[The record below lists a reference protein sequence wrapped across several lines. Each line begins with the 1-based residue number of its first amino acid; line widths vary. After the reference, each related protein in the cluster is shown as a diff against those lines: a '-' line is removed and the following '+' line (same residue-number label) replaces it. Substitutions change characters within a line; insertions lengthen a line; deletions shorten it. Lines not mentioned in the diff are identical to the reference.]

1 MENYENMVQQ
11 CNKRNNKC
19 FFEPRITNKWN
30 TSDHLLVVGINHW
43 CVHYDDCEF
52 YQDCIKN
59 YNCHKYEETCPFR
72 FSEVDGKEY
81 SLRLST
87 YEAFDCYYDILRQ
100 LETDSDLE
108 NRVGLGAYGCLKEF
122 MLYMEGEYD
131 DASAAKQKEFWDGI
145 AFYNY
150 IQHFTSKPLTSTADG
165 VTKELK
171 ICEED
176 DFVAFCSVL
185 RELKPK
191 FVVVFHR
198 DIAQLLEAHKSEF
211 DIQKIFF
218 QKVGRLCMPTR
229 SYTLFYCAPCAAHQK
244 ITDENILESMTHSRN
259 GIKLLYERLKIE
271 RKQENNPKAA
281 LEELRNYISNGSSV
295 NRQLFDNYLNYCIK
309 NEYFVSN
316 KEGYLVVTTK
326 GLMDNTQF
334 LRTIRLMCDKFGL
347 CIPEKKK
354 KGNIDIWDFVIKAFK
369 KKKNTFDRQFIRQ
382 SLHQNPKMNDKAMLI
397 LKNAGIL
404 Y

>member
-1 MENYENMVQQ
+1 MENYDNMVQQ
-11 CNKRNNKC
+11 FDKLNSKC

-30 TSDHLLVVGINHW
+30 TGDHLLVVGINHW

-59 YNCHKYEETCPFR
+59 HNCHKYEETCPFR

-81 SLRLST
+81 SLRFST
-87 YEAFDCYYDILRQ
+87 YEAFDCYYDILHQ

-150 IQHFTSKPLTSTADG
+150 IQHFTSKPLTSTSEG
-165 VTKELK
+165 VAKELRLRE
-171 ICEED
+171 EED
-176 DFVAFCSVL
+176 FDAFCSVL
-185 RELKPK
+185 KVLKPK

-198 DIAQLLEAHKSEF
+198 DIAQLLEVHQSKF
-211 DIQKIFF
+211 DKQKIFF
-218 QKVGRLCMPTR
+218 HKVGRLCMPTR
-229 SYTLFYCAPCAAHQK
+229 SYTLFYCDPYAAHQK
-244 ITDENILESMTHSRN
+244 TTEENILECMTHSRN
-259 GIKLLYERLKIE
+259 GIIQLYERLKRD
-271 RKQENNPKAA
+271 RKLDKNPQVAI
-281 LEELRNYISNGSSV
+281 EELCNYISNGSSA
-295 NRQLFDNYLNYCIK
+295 NRKRFTKFLDYCVT
-309 NEYFVSN
+309 NGYFLHD
-316 KEGYLVVTTK
+316 KDGFLVVTTN
-326 GLMDNTQF
+326 GPMDYTQF
-334 LRTIRLMCDKFGL
+334 LRIIKLLCKDFGL
-347 CIPEKKK
+347 YVPEKKK

-369 KKKNTFDRQFIRQ
+369 KEKKPFDRQFIRQ
-382 SLHQNPKMNDKAMLI
+382 SLQQNPNMNDKAMLI
-397 LKNAGIL
+397 LKKSGIL